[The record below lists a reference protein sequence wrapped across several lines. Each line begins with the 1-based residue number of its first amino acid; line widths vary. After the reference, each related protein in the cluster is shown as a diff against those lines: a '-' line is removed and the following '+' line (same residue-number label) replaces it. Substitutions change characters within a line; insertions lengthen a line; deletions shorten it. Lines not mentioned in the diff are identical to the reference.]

1 MHSALFQEA
10 ICIATC
16 RRRNLS
22 EFERAERCLTSC
34 TTANRLISLRAYN
47 LGWLV
52 GEIPSRFTV
61 FSDYEKDHLRLHY
74 DY

>member
-16 RRRNLS
+16 RRHNLS
-22 EFERAERCLTSC
+22 EFERAERCFPSC
-34 TTANRLISLRAYN
+34 TAANRLISLRAYN

-61 FSDYEKDHLRLHY
+61 FSDYEKDHLRLNY